1 MNIDQPCHPQ
11 LLSFLETARQAPE
24 DNTPRLVL
32 ADWLEDHD
40 ETIRAEFIRLQCRLA
55 PGSPPLEQTER
66 RDLEA
71 QCQQLLSRHGGGWLG
86 PLWQYWLSP
95 LSWHRGL
102 LATQMPRHID
112 AADLAEILP
121 WIDTVLFRITASR
134 NFRRIVPMMAGSGIN
149 HLYLDV
155 RRCLGEETLLKE
167 LAGIAESPLLRSIT
181 IAWPPRLL
189 REHVTPGQR
198 GFSCTP
204 VLTDGF
210 LRSLL
215 TECPLGRHLMHLGS
229 SWPFANEQVALI
241 RRLGVEPVH
250 AQNRLWM
257 HTVAPSCF
265 QQRRETPKLL
275 PHKTP

>member
-1 MNIDQPCHPQ
+1 MNIKLSSHPQ
-11 LLSFLETARQAPE
+11 LLSFLEAARHTPE

-32 ADWLEDHD
+32 ADWLEGHD
-40 ETIRAEFIRLQCRLA
+40 DAIRAEFIRLQCRLA
-55 PGSPPLEQTER
+55 PGSPPLEQIEL

-102 LATQMPRHID
+102 LATQMPRHLA
-112 AADLAEILP
+112 AADLADILP
-121 WIDTVLFRITASR
+121 WIDTALFRITASR
-134 NFRRIVPMMAGSGIN
+134 NFRRIVALLAGSGIN

-155 RRCLGEETLLKE
+155 RRGLGEETLLEE
-167 LAGIAESPLLRSIT
+167 LAGIVESPYLRSIT
-181 IAWPPRLL
+181 IAWPPQLL
-189 REHVTPGQR
+189 REHVTQGQR

-204 VLTDGF
+204 VVTDGF

-215 TECPLGRHLMHLGS
+215 TECPLGRHLTHLGS
-229 SWPFANEQVALI
+229 SWPFANEQAGMI
-241 RRLGVEPVH
+241 RHIGVEPVH
-250 AQNRLWM
+250 AQHRLWM

-265 QQRRETPKLL
+265 QRRSSSVQQL
-275 PHKTP
+275 